1 MSGIVVDT
9 NLTFLQRK
17 LGISPEKFYE
27 KYVDKSVTEI
37 IKEEAEDGNELAV
50 KLAYEMTNNVD
61 FVKELFSLV
70 DIGNRFEI
78 LKEMNEDQ
86 LMLFLEVMEK
96 EDLQEG
102 LKYFKQEKLLDLYGQ
117 LDPEFLVKV
126 VLAQFSKEEV
136 VKLIPEDEL
145 DKILTSTD
153 VEKED
158 ILKQMKSI
166 PAVFLAQMIESITGE
181 EVEEQDPNEL
191 IKQIANF
198 SDLEFKQG
206 LLNLKDEP
214 KQLLV
219 LGLSKEKEEYLQLVN
234 PKAYVDMMGMYRE
247 KEDNIQAAKVLKQ
260 EHLVNIVKELP
271 KELVASVILMLN
283 VEEFAKTMMKKTP
296 EIMAKIILGE
306 G

>member
-37 IKEEAEDGNELAV
+37 IKEEAEEGNELAI
-50 KLAYEMTNNVD
+50 KIAYEMTNNVE
-61 FVKELFSLV
+61 FVKELFALI

-78 LKEMNEDQ
+78 LEEMTEDQ
-86 LMLFLEVMEK
+86 LMMFLEIMDK

-117 LDPEFLVKV
+117 LEPEFLVKV
-126 VLAQFSKEEV
+126 VLAQFSMEQV
-136 VKLIPEDEL
+136 VKLIPEEEL
-145 DKILTSTD
+145 DKVLTCTD
-153 VEKED
+153 LKKED
-158 ILKQMKSI
+158 VMKHMQSL
-166 PAVFLAQMIESITGE
+166 PPVFLAQMIESITGE
-181 EVEEQDPNEL
+181 EVEDGNRDEL
-191 IKQIANF
+191 LKQIEDF
-198 SDLEFKQG
+198 SASDFKQG
-206 LLNLKDEP
+206 LINLKPLP
-214 KQLLV
+214 KQMLV
-219 LGLSKEKEEYLQLVN
+219 LGLCTEKDEYLQLVN
-234 PKAYVDMMGMYRE
+234 PKAYTDIMLNYME
-247 KEDNIQAAKVLKQ
+247 KEDNIRAAKVLKQ

-271 KELVASVILMLN
+271 KELLASVILMLN
-283 VEEFAKTMMKKTP
+283 VEDFTKTLMKKTP